1 MRAISLLPQSDE
13 QLEAL
18 RQLYRHTKDVRLRT
32 RTQMVLLAVER
43 GMSAP
48 KIAEI
53 VRENDGTV
61 RAWLRRYE
69 AEGIEGL
76 SDRPRPGGP
85 SKLTAIFIEKLLT
98 AVRKRPRSLELPFSL
113 WSCQRLA
120 EYLAEQTG
128 IRVSDETIRRQLAE
142 SGITLSRPQ
151 HKVSSPDPEYDVKK
165 RRLNEF
171 GTT

>member
-1 MRAISLLPQSDE
+1 M
-13 QLEAL
+13 
-18 RQLYRHTKDVRLRT
+18 RQLYRHTKDVRLST
-32 RTQMVLLAVER
+32 RAQMVLLAVEQ
-43 GMSAP
+43 GTSAP
-48 KIAEI
+48 RIAEI

-61 RAWLRRYE
+61 RIWLKRYE
-69 AEGIEGL
+69 AEGTEGL

-85 SKLTAIFIEKLLT
+85 SKLTASFIETLLNT
-98 AVRKRPRSLELPFSL
+98 VQRRPRSLALPFSL

-128 IRVSDETIRRQLAE
+128 IRVSDEIVRRQLAE
-142 SGITLSRPQ
+142 HSITLSRPQ

-165 RRLNEF
+165 RRLKAS